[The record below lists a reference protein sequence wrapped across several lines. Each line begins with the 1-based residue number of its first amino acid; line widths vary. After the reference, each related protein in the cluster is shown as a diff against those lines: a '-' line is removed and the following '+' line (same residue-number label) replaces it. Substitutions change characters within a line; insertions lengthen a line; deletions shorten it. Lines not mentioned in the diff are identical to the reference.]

1 MAGQAI
7 LPGFAFIVN
16 SERSGRRRPALVPAG
31 AGLKLAAG
39 GEQGFLGERDAYHG
53 VGLLCYVSNLIPL
66 KVCSPSFFIQKHGMR
81 FAGSRKKCGFAW
93 AGDSSGCS
101 WADWHAELTT
111 DADGGVGGFG
121 TPREG

>member
-1 MAGQAI
+1 MGGSDLFAGD
-7 LPGFAFIVN
+7 GV
-16 SERSGRRRPALVPAG
+16 VP
-31 AGLKLAAG
+31 
-39 GEQGFLGERDAYHG
+39 DG

-66 KVCSPSFFIQKHGMR
+66 KVCSPSSFIQKHAMR

-111 DADGGVGGFG
+111 YADGGVGGLG